1 MKAIHSFYFW
11 WIGKQNNVKQF
22 LLDDIDE
29 RQTGHQEK
37 VVDEEK
43 STSVFDDTFESL
55 QRNTQPTG
63 GFTTEFN
70 VPHVNFLSTD
80 LRHTHVNIA

>member
-1 MKAIHSFYFW
+1 M
-11 WIGKQNNVKQF
+11 
-22 LLDDIDE
+22 
-29 RQTGHQEK
+29 
-37 VVDEEK
+37 VDEEK

-70 VPHVNFLSTD
+70 VPHVNFLSKD